1 MKVLILYYTKTGHT
15 LEAVNAVAEGI
26 KKAGS
31 GVEIV
36 NVKDF
41 IADKVSDFDAIIVG
55 SPCWAGSISKKAG
68 IARPVKKALNE
79 LRADALNGKKCGGIS
94 VSASGTGGEVTLN
107 NIKAIVMDKG
117 GKEYMP
123 GPVARAGSPI
133 SLWKGPSVSAKDL
146 ELYKAY
152 GAEFVK

>member
-26 KKAGS
+26 KNAGS

-41 IADKVSDFDAIIVG
+41 VADKVSGFDALIVG

-68 IARPVKKALNE
+68 IAGPVKKVLDE
-79 LRADALNGKKCGGIS
+79 LKADALNGKKCGGVS
-94 VSASGTGGEVTLN
+94 VNAGSGGEVTLN
-107 NIKAIVMDKG
+107 NIKEIVMNKG
-117 GKEYMP
+117 GKEYLP
-123 GPVARAGSPI
+123 GPVARAGSVL

-146 ELYKAY
+146 ELYKTY
-152 GAEFVK
+152 GAKFAK

>member
-26 KKAGS
+26 KNAGS

-41 IADKVSDFDAIIVG
+41 VADKVSDYDALIVG
-55 SPCWAGSISKKAG
+55 SPCWAGSTSKKAG
-68 IARPVKKALNE
+68 IAEPVKKALIA
-79 LRADALNGKKCGGIS
+79 LKADALNGKTCGG
-94 VSASGTGGEVTLN
+94 VTVHSGAGGEVTLK
-107 NIKAIVMDKG
+107 NIGAILTDKG
-117 GKEYMP
+117 SKEYKP
-123 GPVARAGSPI
+123 GPIAKAGIPL

-146 ELYKAY
+146 ELCKAY
-152 GAEFVK
+152 GTEFVK

>member
-1 MKVLILYYTKTGHT
+1 MNVLILYYTKTGHT

-26 KKAGS
+26 KNAGS
-31 GVEIV
+31 EVEIV

-41 IADKVSDFDAIIVG
+41 VADKISAFDALIVG

-68 IARPVKKALNE
+68 IAGPVKKALDE
-79 LRADALNGKKCGGIS
+79 LKADALNGKKCGGIA
-94 VSASGTGGEVTLN
+94 VNAGNGGEITLK
-107 NIKAIVMDKG
+107 NIGAILTDKG

-123 GPVARAGSPI
+123 GPIATAGIPL

-152 GAEFVK
+152 GAEFVR

>member
-26 KKAGS
+26 KNAGS

-41 IADKVSDFDAIIVG
+41 VADKISAFDAFIVG

-68 IARPVKKALNE
+68 IAGPVKKALDE
-79 LRADALNGKKCGGIS
+79 LKADALNGKKCGGIS
-94 VSASGTGGEVTLN
+94 VNAGTGGEVTLN
-107 NIKAIVMDKG
+107 NIKEIIMDKG
-117 GKEYMP
+117 GKEYIH
-123 GPVARAGSPI
+123 GPVARAGSPL
-133 SLWKGPSVSAKDL
+133 SLWKGPSVSVKDL

>member
-26 KKAGS
+26 KNAGS
-31 GVEIV
+31 GVDIV

-41 IADKVSDFDAIIVG
+41 IADKVSDFDALIVG
-55 SPCWAGSISKKAG
+55 SPCWVGGVSKKAG
-68 IARPVKKALNE
+68 IAGPVKKALNE
-79 LRADALNGKKCGGIS
+79 LKADALNGKKCGGVS
-94 VSASGTGGEVTLN
+94 VNAGTGGEVTLK
-107 NIKAIVMDKG
+107 NIKAIIMDKG
-117 GKEYMP
+117 GKEYIP